1 MSLASQLANLP
12 PRQSDQLLSGVWKA
26 FAATEFREA
35 LDVLLGD
42 VQREVM
48 PALTAPG
55 TSDSAR
61 THAAGALYA
70 LSRIQSTINAC
81 IAFDPAKAEYD
92 EPSVEPDAP
101 INPDPFTIV

>member
-1 MSLASQLANLP
+1 MSLAAQLANLP
-12 PRQSDQLLSGVWKA
+12 PRESDTLLSGVWKA

-35 LDVLLGD
+35 LDILLGD

-61 THAAGALYA
+61 AHAAGALYA

-81 IAFDPAKAEYD
+81 IAFDPAQAKYA
-92 EPSVEPDAP
+92 EPSVEADTPV
-101 INPDPFTIV
+101 NPDPFTIV